1 MVLEKARQSVL
12 NKSSSPEKETEKA
25 EVELGSAESFDNLKY
40 ALGRIELFRLEIQEL
55 GVKV

>member
-1 MVLEKARQSVL
+1 LEKARQSVL